1 MEINYENNECKK
13 IIDNLE
19 NLKKKLI
26 EIKKEIDDNEILLLN
41 IIEKNKN
48 INFANCC

>member
-1 MEINYENNECKK
+1 MENNENNCDYECKK

-26 EIKKEIDDNEILLLN
+26 EIKKKIDDNEILLLN
-41 IIEKNKN
+41 IIEKKKYKFINK
-48 INFANCC
+48 

>member
-1 MEINYENNECKK
+1 MENNENNYECKK

-41 IIEKNKN
+41 IIDKKNLK
-48 INFANCC
+48 